1 MKDATSKIYAK
12 AIYQLGQ
19 KEGVSVAQEISAVEK
34 MLKREKK
41 LANILLVD
49 VFTIKERMKLVSDLA
64 NELKWSNLI
73 KRFLLFLL
81 QEKRFNLFFAIRE
94 EIAILDDEEKGQLR
108 GVVEGVGDKFD
119 PSVEKEIQSYLSLAL
134 KKKILLEYKQT
145 KLCAGFRVTVGDYH
159 IDASLPHQLARFKD
173 SLLE

>member
-1 MKDATSKIYAK
+1 M
-12 AIYQLGQ
+12 
-19 KEGVSVAQEISAVEK
+19 AQEISAVEK

-94 EIAILDDEEKGQLR
+94 EIAI
-108 GVVEGVGDKFD
+108 F
-119 PSVEKEIQSYLSLAL
+119 A
-134 KKKILLEYKQT
+134 
-145 KLCAGFRVTVGDYH
+145 
-159 IDASLPHQLARFKD
+159 
-173 SLLE
+173 